1 MAESQKEKPKK
12 KEKVNNTSDY
22 WTDTEQLLDSMEN
35 QHLSDLLDWLN
46 EETRAWG
53 DILLALFYMFFKKQ
67 EGTS

>member
-35 QHLSDLLDWLN
+35 QHLSDLLD
-46 EETRAWG
+46 
-53 DILLALFYMFFKKQ
+53 
-67 EGTS
+67 